1 MPGEQLPPALVVAG
15 GSRLARA
22 RRGWTVPGSVEAALA
37 TLVVVEIIVFAIAGT
52 NFLTWQNAGEIV
64 RATGEVALI
73 ALALTPVIL
82 TGGIDLSSGS
92 LLALSAVTLGASW
105 REAGL
110 PFELAIVAALTVS
123 LAGGLLNALL
133 VARAGLPPLIVTL
146 ATFSLFRGLAEGISG
161 GVRNYADFPE
171 WFLVLGQGRF
181 GTIPTQVFLVG
192 GAALAISILVHRLT
206 IGRSLRAIGFSPDGA
221 RHAGIPVGR
230 RLGLVYALSGLSAG
244 LAALVYASRLGQAK
258 ADAGTGFELVAI
270 TAVVLGG
277 TSIFGGR
284 GSVGGT
290 LLGVLALGILQNG
303 LRLADRP
310 TELAGILTGVLLIA
324 AVTLGSRRQ
333 S

>member
-1 MPGEQLPPALVVAG
+1 VPGDPSTPATHLVGASPRGLHRAEAALGALVVC
-15 GSRLARA
+15 
-22 RRGWTVPGSVEAALA
+22 
-37 TLVVVEIIVFAIAGT
+37 EILVFALAGT
-52 NFLTWQNAGEIV
+52 NFLTWQNAGEIA
-64 RATGEVALI
+64 RATSEIALI

-92 LLALSAVTLGASW
+92 LLGLSAVVLGASW

-110 PFELAIVAALTVS
+110 PFSAAIGAALGVAI
-123 LAGGLLNALL
+123 AGGLLNALL

-171 WFLVLGQGRF
+171 WFLALGQGRIA
-181 GTIPTQVFLVG
+181 GVPAQIMVVLVVAG
-192 GAALAISILVHRLT
+192 GIWVLVHRLT
-206 IGRSLRAIGFSPDGA
+206 IGRTIRAIGFSPDGA
-221 RHAGIPVGR
+221 QYAGIPVAR
-230 RLGLVYALSGLSAG
+230 RLGLVYGLSGLSAG
-244 LAALVYASRLGQAK
+244 LAAVVYASRLGQAK

-290 LLGVLALGILQNG
+290 LLGVLAVGILQNG

-310 TELAGILTGVLLIA
+310 AELAGVLTGALLIV
-324 AVTLGSRRQ
+324 AVAVGARKP
-333 S
+333 